1 MAVFHSGRTYHCIG
15 GYFGKDRLI
24 IYGITTDLFDLLKGY
39 AAGTQNSWGVGHEV
53 KHGGL
58 QADLTAAAVK
68 YRIDFS
74 V

>member
-24 IYGITTDLFDLLKGY
+24 IGTTDLFDLLKGY
-39 AAGTQNSWGVGHEV
+39 AAGTQNS
-53 KHGGL
+53 GGSDTRSSTVDL
-58 QADLTAAAVK
+58 VDLTAAAVK